1 MGEYDYLTWRCCLT
15 TVSRRS
21 GVRMVGTLVEELA
34 ISDDVRQIVGAPI
47 TGMEKKLA
55 LLEKEE
61 VVVGGGRLILT
72 VERRKML
79 WQWLRWVFMQV
90 YEEGEKWLVGK
101 LKKDV
106 KSLIFG
112 LLSLQISPPF
122 LHKIH
127 LYLQGIKSEKFI

>member
-1 MGEYDYLTWRCCLT
+1 
-15 TVSRRS
+15 
-21 GVRMVGTLVEELA
+21 
-34 ISDDVRQIVGAPI
+34 
-47 TGMEKKLA
+47 MEKKLA

-61 VVVGGGRLILT
+61 VEIGGGRLVLS

-79 WQWLRWVFMQV
+79 WQWLRWVFTV
-90 YEEGEKWLVGK
+90 VFEEGEKWLVGQ

-106 KSLIFG
+106 KSLIFS
-112 LLSLQISPPF
+112 LLSLQISPLL

>member
-1 MGEYDYLTWRCCLT
+1 
-15 TVSRRS
+15 
-21 GVRMVGTLVEELA
+21 MVGTLVEELA
-34 ISDDVRQIVGAPI
+34 IGDAVRQIVGAPI
-47 TGMEKKLA
+47 TGREKKLA
-55 LLEKEE
+55 SLEKEE

-112 LLSLQISPPF
+112 LLSLQISPPC